1 MIYRFDF
8 TFKLTK
14 LIRIKKYTLHS
25 HSRPP
30 LKYQRGIINALL
42 SIEGHLVWLLNVDKE
57 SEGKDTKKKKKSY
70 DASRAYLV
78 HIQKCKAH

>member
-1 MIYRFDF
+1 M
-8 TFKLTK
+8 
-14 LIRIKKYTLHS
+14 HS

-57 SEGKDTKKKKKSY
+57 SEGKDTKKKKKVMML
-70 DASRAYLV
+70 RGL
-78 HIQKCKAH
+78 I